1 MEKVPYSVILI
12 LRLLL
17 LKRKD
22 PERWKTFNLLQCS
35 LEDWRKMDPWEENQE
50 EIIQCIQ
57 RKLLRNDFDRE
68 EILKV
73 LL

>member
-17 LKRKD
+17 LKGKD

-57 RKLLRNDFDRE
+57 KKLLRNDFDRE